1 MNQTTIMGFAG
12 RDAELKQTR
21 TGKAVAKVSIGVTKK
36 TGDMQKTTWFPV
48 QAWNKTAEILGRVK
62 KGDGVMV
69 NGQMEE
75 NEWKDKD
82 GNPKKNWQLTA
93 WAVAIVPKTSNTQ
106 TSSDADVPDFDDNA
120 HIPF

>member
-1 MNQTTIMGFAG
+1 MNQTTIMGYADK
-12 RDAELKQTR
+12 DAELRQTR

-36 TGDMQKTTWFPV
+36 TGDMNKTTWFSV

-75 NEWKDKD
+75 TEWKDKD
-82 GNPKKNWQLTA
+82 GNQKRAWQLTA
-93 WAVAIVPKTSNTQ
+93 WAVAIVPKTSTTQ
-106 TSSDADVPDFDDNA
+106 VSSDADVPDFDET
-120 HIPF
+120 HVPF